1 LPPRIAL
8 IHATKVAIDP
18 IAESFRT
25 LWPEARTT
33 NMLEDSLSSDLA
45 QAGRLTPAM
54 HERFCELTTYAARTG
69 ADAVLFTCSA
79 FGPCIETAR
88 RVVDIP
94 VLKPNEAMIDEAL
107 ALGRRLALV
116 ATFEPSL
123 PSMKAEIEDEEARR
137 GIVLDLSIHLAADAL
152 PALHAGDGQTHDAL
166 IAEAVK
172 DIDGKVDAILLAQ
185 FSMARAQSAVAAV
198 TGAKILTSPGSAV
211 NRLRHELKA

>member
-1 LPPRIAL
+1 MAPRIAL

-18 IAESFRT
+18 IIESFST
-25 LWPEARTT
+25 LWPEAKTT
-33 NMLEDSLSSDLA
+33 NLLEDSLSRDLA
-45 QAGRLTPAM
+45 AAKELTPSM
-54 HERFCELTTYAARTG
+54 HERFCELTTYARRTG

-137 GIVLDLSIHLAADAL
+137 GIALDLSVHLAAAAL
-152 PALHAGDGQTHDAL
+152 PALLAGDGAKHDAL
-166 IAEAVK
+166 IADAVK
-172 DIDGKVDAILLAQ
+172 GIEGKIDAVLLAQ
-185 FSMARAQSAVAAV
+185 FSMARAQNAVSAV
-198 TGAKILTSPGSAV
+198 TGARILTSPASAV
-211 NRLRHELKA
+211 NRLRRELKG